1 MQECMRAFTL
11 SHNAASCFCAANRGG
26 CLVDALQR
34 ECRIVVTGPTTLMA
48 LLNSLRMGFR
58 TLAIQKRSSEV
69 WQVLAA
75 VKTEFGKYG
84 EVLEKVRR
92 KGDMPRRTLV
102 YTALLMAVT
111 AAAGVVVMDRASAA
125 QPQIPG
131 VSLVGNE
138 ATTDCVD
145 RAPAAQ
151 RQIPGVS
158 LVGGDATARSVT
170 LGIDKSI
177 MIDLPRDI
185 KEVLVA
191 SPAIANAVVRSSRRA
206 YIIGNK
212 VGQTNVFF
220 LDADGK
226 QMAGFDI
233 AVTRDLDGLRAAL
246 KRALPGTDVD
256 IEGVADGVELT
267 GNVATPLEAQKA
279 FNLASRL
286 VGSNDKVVNDIT
298 VHGNDQVMLKVTIAE
313 MDRTVIKQLG
323 VNLNGSLSLG
333 TSVVNFNNN
342 NPFPVNGA
350 PSTLAIAPAVTA
362 NNILTALGTPAIAPS
377 ALNPAGTPAS
387 GLSSSAPGTIGGTFG
402 GVTANL
408 QAMEQVGMA
417 RTLAEPTLTA
427 ISGESAHFL
436 VGGQFP
442 YPTQATSIGSLP
454 GISFQN
460 FGVALSF
467 TPVVLSEGRISL
479 HVATEVSE
487 LNDAISVTVAGTT
500 VPGLSVR
507 RADTT
512 VEIPSG
518 GTLAMAGMLQEQT
531 KQTITG
537 FPGLMQVPILG
548 TLFKSNDYL
557 NSQTE
562 LVALVTPYIVR
573 AVAQKDLSRP
583 DDGFADASDPASV
596 LLGRLNR
603 IYGVGGIPDPPENY
617 RGKYGFILD

>member
-1 MQECMRAFTL
+1 MTPR
-11 SHNAASCFCAANRGG
+11 
-26 CLVDALQR
+26 V
-34 ECRIVVTGPTTLMA
+34 
-48 LLNSLRMGFR
+48 
-58 TLAIQKRSSEV
+58 
-69 WQVLAA
+69 QVH
-75 VKTEFGKYG
+75 
-84 EVLEKVRR
+84 
-92 KGDMPRRTLV
+92 
-102 YTALLMAVT
+102 TALLIAVIS
-111 AAAGVVVMDRASAA
+111 AIGVVVMDRASAA
-125 QPQIPG
+125 QP
-131 VSLVGNE
+131 
-138 ATTDCVD
+138 
-145 RAPAAQ
+145 
-151 RQIPGVS
+151 QIPGVS

-436 VGGQFP
+436 VGGMFP
-442 YPTQATSIGSLP
+442 YPIPAGVGSPPSIQM
-454 GISFQN
+454 QN
-460 FGVALSF
+460 FGVALNF

-487 LNDAISVTVAGTT
+487 LNPANSVTVAGTT
-500 VPGLSVR
+500 VPGLTVR

-512 VEIPSG
+512 AEVSSG
-518 GTLAMAGMLQEQT
+518 GTLVMAGMLEEQT
-531 KQTITG
+531 RHTITG
-537 FPGLMQVPILG
+537 IPGVMSLPVLG
-548 TLFKSNDYL
+548 ALFSSNDYL
-557 NSQTE
+557 NNQTE
-562 LVALVTPYIVR
+562 LVVLVTPYIAH

-583 DDGFADASDPASV
+583 DDGFADPSDPASM

-603 IYGVGGIPDPPENY
+603 IYGVTASPPNLPY
-617 RGKYGFILD
+617 HGKIGFILD